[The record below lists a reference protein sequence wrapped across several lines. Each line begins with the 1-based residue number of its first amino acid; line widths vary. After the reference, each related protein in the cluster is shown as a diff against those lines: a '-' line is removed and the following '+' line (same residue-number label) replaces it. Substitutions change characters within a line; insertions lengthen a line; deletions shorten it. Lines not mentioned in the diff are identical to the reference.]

1 MNQRLRKSILTLVC
15 GVLAAATAIP
25 KEQPARPDPRAK
37 YRLCASQA
45 RMYDGYCM
53 LSMVD
58 LIANPELFDG
68 AKVLVVGYVHVEFE
82 GRGLYLHKDD
92 FVYHITRNGL
102 WLAET
107 NIVDLTKCQDTYAYV
122 KGIFRAGIGGHND
135 AWSGTLERVTT
146 CDRIQPRR

>member
-1 MNQRLRKSILTLVC
+1 MNQRFRKSILTLVC
-15 GVLAAATAIP
+15 GALAAADATP
-25 KEQPARPDPRAK
+25 QEQPAPPDSREK
-37 YRLCASQA
+37 YRMCALQE

-82 GRGLYLHKDD
+82 GRGIYLHKDD

-102 WLAET
+102 WLSET
-107 NIVDLTKCQDTYAYV
+107 
-122 KGIFRAGIGGHND
+122 
-135 AWSGTLERVTT
+135 
-146 CDRIQPRR
+146 